1 MSVMNRL
8 AALLLTAVLLVGSVS
23 ALPVA
28 ASTTTLPESST
39 ALQADANASDVAPG
53 QRLAGVIGAGQAEF
67 EGEIERRAYGLQYAQ
82 ANSNASKAEIV
93 QERLE
98 TVRQRLQTLEQRE
111 AALSEAR
118 ENGSISEGEYQAR
131 VTALAARGQQI
142 QQLAN
147 ASQVR
152 ASELPEEDLVERGI
166 NTSAIRTL
174 QAQAANLTGQEVA
187 EIARNI
193 AGPSVGQSVS
203 GGPPS
208 GVSQPDAPDAVPD
221 DPADAA
227 NTTVDASNRAAGESG
242 QDRGEGR

>member
-53 QRLAGVIGAGQAEF
+53 QRLAGVVGAGQAEF

-131 VTALAARGQQI
+131 VTALDARSQQLE
-142 QQLAN
+142 QLAN
-147 ASQVR
+147 DSEVR
-152 ASELPEEDLVERGI
+152 ARGLPDDVLASNGI
-166 NTSAIRTL
+166 NVTEIRTL
-174 QAQAANLTGQEVA
+174 QQQAANLTGAEVS

-193 AGPSVGQSVS
+193 AGPEVGRSISDGPTS
-203 GGPPS
+203 GLI
-208 GVSQPDAPDAVPD
+208 QPDAPDEVPED
-221 DPADAA
+221 RGPDAA
-227 NTTVDASNRAAGESG
+227 NESTDDAQAGTEAG
-242 QDRGEGR
+242 N